1 LLSMQYF
8 EPGVF
13 FVKNLSFDKSD
24 SLIHGLLVSYPIAV
38 IQAAQR
44 QASGA
49 ANSESAADA
58 VCRRL
63 HALVGRA

>member
-1 LLSMQYF
+1 MQYF

-38 IQAAQR
+38 VQAAQR
-44 QASGA
+44 RA
-49 ANSESAADA
+49 SAAPGSRSA
-58 VCRRL
+58 
-63 HALVGRA
+63 A